1 MGRRDAAGDSR
12 FDDDLGFKGPHD
24 GIKLG
29 RFGKD
34 VVNVAETTLEVPLK
48 LTVVAELTPAAHEFG
63 VGQARVVCQER
74 PTAQEVPRTARISK
88 RAPKV
93 LSERPP
99 LGFPKARCTADFRRD
114 SLSPSGGGPSPRTFK
129 PPPQPVRSFAFSPD
143 GKTVAWGGG
152 RTGSSISGR

>member
-99 LGFPKARCTADFRRD
+99 RERLLHF
-114 SLSPSGGGPSPRTFK
+114 
-129 PPPQPVRSFAFSPD
+129 QNI
-143 GKTVAWGGG
+143 AWFHLI
-152 RTGSSISGR
+152 SSS